1 MTDETGTTN
10 PLYHALGLAQ
20 SEMTSVKF
28 NKVNPH
34 FRSGYADLSAI
45 REATLPILNKHGLT
59 ITHTIGYDEGS
70 GWFVRAW
77 LLHPASGDTL
87 ISDFPLG
94 NTADKP
100 QQAGSAITYGRRYTW
115 GALCGIVTEEDD
127 DGNAAQ
133 EAVKAK
139 PQSSTSMRVS
149 HAEPAN
155 DNRPVA
161 FDYVSW
167 GKALVLAA
175 GACKDADEL
184 DRLQE
189 INEEALDK
197 AKLEAPKIH
206 ERIQKRLDEA
216 YNKLPAPTMN
226 IIAPTNEITA
236 FLHDLDTML
245 ELATSR
251 AAIDKIWAAN
261 KAATDAMKSE
271 DFDRAAR
278 VYEHH
283 VDRIRGPVDKA
294 A

>member
-1 MTDETGTTN
+1 MTDNN
-10 PLYHALGLAQ
+10 PLYAALMAAQ
-20 SEMTSVKF
+20 GEMKSVKF
-28 NKVNPH
+28 NKTNPH

-45 REATLPILNKHGLT
+45 RDATLPVLHEHGLT
-59 ITHTIGYDEGS
+59 ITHTIEYGDVS

-77 LLHPASGDTL
+77 LLHPASGEQMV
-87 ISDFPLG
+87 SEFPLG
-94 NTADKP
+94 DTANKP

-133 EAVKAK
+133 EVAKAAPK
-139 PQSSTSMRVS
+139 
-149 HAEPAN
+149 PAN
-155 DNRPVA
+155 DNRKPA

-175 GACKDADEL
+175 GACKSAEEL
-184 DRLQE
+184 DGLVDLNQE
-189 INEEALDK
+189 S
-197 AKLEAPKIH
+197 LENAEQSAPKIY

-216 YNKLPAPTMN
+216 YNKFPAPALP
-226 IIAPTNEITA
+226 IVQPTNEIVA
-236 FLHDLDTML
+236 FLHDLDTLM

-251 AAIDKIWAAN
+251 AAVDKIWNAN
-261 KAATDAMKSE
+261 KAATDAMKSD

-278 VYEHH
+278 MYEHH